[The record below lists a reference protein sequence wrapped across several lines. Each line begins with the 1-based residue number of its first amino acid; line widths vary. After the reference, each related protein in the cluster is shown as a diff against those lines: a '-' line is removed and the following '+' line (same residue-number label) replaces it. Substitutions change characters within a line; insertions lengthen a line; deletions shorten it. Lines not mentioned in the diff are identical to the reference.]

1 MSIRISGAVYIMSD
15 QAPTIQWVIPQ
26 QPRSQETL
34 ERLAQATIQLLEK
47 KSFEQISIE
56 EIAKQ
61 AGSSVGGFYAR
72 FPDKE
77 ALYAYLY
84 AQYEAELE
92 ATTTKMFEPTRWH
105 DVPLRQRVEAICTLG
120 LTVFRQ
126 REGFFRTMV
135 LRTHINRTPLAL
147 EQASRRGKKIKS
159 IRKLLLECRGE
170 MNHSN
175 PDLATEIGFFQMMM
189 AIQERVLF
197 PHSAHSNTM
206 NVPDDV
212 FLRELVNAFV
222 AYVGA
227 SSLPSSE
234 TNHVAYRT

>member
-1 MSIRISGAVYIMSD
+1 MTE

-34 ERLAQATIQLLEK
+34 ERLAQATMKLLEE
-47 KSFEQISIE
+47 KSFEHISIE

-77 ALYAYLY
+77 ALFVYLS

-92 ATTTKMFEPTRWH
+92 ATISEMFEPTRWQ
-105 DVPLRQRVEAICTLG
+105 DVPLRQRIEAISTLS
-120 LTVFRQ
+120 LTLYRQ
-126 REGFFRTMV
+126 RTGFFRALV
-135 LRTHINRTPLAL
+135 LRSHMHRSPQILKQSSQRA
-147 EQASRRGKKIKS
+147 EKIKS
-159 IRKLLLECRGE
+159 IRDILLECTGE
-170 MNHSN
+170 MNH
-175 PDLATEIGFFQMMM
+175 PDPQLATEIGFYQMLM

-197 PHSAHSNTM
+197 PHSSNSINV

-212 FLRELVNAFV
+212 FLRELVYAFL

-227 SSLPSSE
+227 SSIPP
-234 TNHVAYRT
+234 RTSHHHGHRA